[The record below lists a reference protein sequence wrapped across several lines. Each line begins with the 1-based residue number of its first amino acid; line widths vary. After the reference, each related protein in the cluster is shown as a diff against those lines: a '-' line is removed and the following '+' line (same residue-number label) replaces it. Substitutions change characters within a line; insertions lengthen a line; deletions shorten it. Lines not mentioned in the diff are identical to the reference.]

1 LETAVQ
7 NADWVGYT
15 PVIEEVYNV
24 LVDDYG
30 YDYDHYYPQPAGS
43 TREVFLYLG
52 EEHAQELNMILNTV
66 RTE

>member
-30 YDYDHYYPQPAGS
+30 YDYDHYYPQPIGT